1 MQFDGVTSWFS
12 GNQIAS
18 TLVLVA
24 SFFVLRK
31 LSEKLLRGSTDFI
44 ADDRRRLISLS
55 RNTLVLVLVIGLIMI
70 WAPALRTF
78 ALSVTAFLVALV
90 LATKELILCVTGGLL
105 RTSTGSFSVG
115 DWVRIGD
122 QRGEVIDQSILSVT
136 LQELENPIRGH
147 HFTGRTITLPNSVFL
162 TATVVNENFFKKFVY
177 HTVEVTLEMAD
188 DPVAT
193 AALMEDAMTRAIADS
208 REVSRRYNALIQKRA
223 GVAMPTVNPRSRLG
237 TSPEGRARIAV
248 TAFMPTG
255 DTERVERAVV
265 AQVLAEVHRA
275 RDMVSLPVPPTSLKS
290 EKAP

>member
-1 MQFDGVTSWFS
+1 MQLDDVTSWFS

-31 LSEKLLRGSTDFI
+31 LAEKLLRGSTDFI
-44 ADDRRRLISLS
+44 PDDRRRLISLS
-55 RNTLVLVLVIGLIMI
+55 RNTLVLILVIGLIMI

-90 LATKELILCVTGGLL
+90 LATKELILCITGGLL

-136 LQELENPIRGH
+136 LQELETPTRGH

-177 HTVEVTLEMAD
+177 HTVEVTLDTD
-188 DPVAT
+188 DDAVAT
-193 AALMEDAMTRAIADS
+193 ATLMEEAMTRAIADS
-208 REVSRRYNALIQKRA
+208 REVSRRYNALVKKRA
-223 GVAMPTVNPRSRLG
+223 GVAMPTIDPRSRLA
-237 TSPEGRARIAV
+237 TTPEGRARIAV

-255 DTERVERAVV
+255 DTERVERTVV
-265 AQVLAEVHRA
+265 SEVLAAVHRS
-275 RDMVSLPVPPTSLKS
+275 RDRVSLPAPPN
-290 EKAP
+290 

>member
-1 MQFDGVTSWFS
+1 MQLDGVTSWFS

-31 LSEKLLRGSTDFI
+31 LAEKLLRGSADFI
-44 ADDRRRLISLS
+44 PDDRRRLISLS
-55 RNTLVLVLVIGLIMI
+55 HNTLVLLLVIGLIMI

-90 LATKELILCVTGGLL
+90 LATKELILCITGGLL

-136 LQELENPIRGH
+136 LQELETPTRGH

-162 TATVVNENFFKKFVY
+162 TATVV
-177 HTVEVTLEMAD
+177 
-188 DPVAT
+188 
-193 AALMEDAMTRAIADS
+193 R
-208 REVSRRYNALIQKRA
+208 
-223 GVAMPTVNPRSRLG
+223 
-237 TSPEGRARIAV
+237 
-248 TAFMPTG
+248 
-255 DTERVERAVV
+255 
-265 AQVLAEVHRA
+265 
-275 RDMVSLPVPPTSLKS
+275 SLKTAS
-290 EKAP
+290 H